1 LPMIRIM
8 TRSLAAIVLSATL
21 FAATISLAQ
30 PPQTQSDIDKP
41 AIYQVGEY
49 LHINASGPRP
59 LLQAIEGL
67 QQKYGWAIDY
77 EDPQYLIAQEN
88 PAARTSPPH
97 RLNSMARTGNAAG
110 GGFSLR
116 FQLTGPSGA
125 APAQDK
131 LLAAVVDAYNQSNG
145 AAEFKLLPQA
155 GGRFAVV
162 GVGARDASG
171 SLVSQQPI
179 LDAPI
184 TLPSAQGTV
193 VETISSIC
201 GQLSS
206 QNKTPIA
213 VHIDPA
219 LSQSMPAMI
228 AGQTLPARK
237 ILSRAVA
244 TWGNKTYW
252 QLLYDA
258 QIKSYELNIRRGRAG
273 L

>member
-1 LPMIRIM
+1 M
-8 TRSLAAIVLSATL
+8 TRSLAAFFLSATL
-21 FAATISLAQ
+21 FAATISFAQ
-30 PPQTQSDIDKP
+30 AQSDIDKP

-77 EDPQYLIAQEN
+77 EDPQYLVAAEN
-88 PAARTSPPH
+88 PSARPSPPH

-125 APAQDK
+125 APAEGK
-131 LLAAVVDAYNQSNG
+131 LLTAVVDAYNQSNG
-145 AAEFKLLPQA
+145 AAEFKLMPQA
-155 GGRFAVV
+155 GTRFAVV
-162 GVGARDASG
+162 GIGARDASG

-179 LDAPI
+179 FDTPI
-184 TLPSAQGTV
+184 TLPSAQRTV
-193 VETISSIC
+193 VETISLIS
-201 GQLSS
+201 GQLGSE
-206 QNKTPIA
+206 NKTPIA

-228 AGQTLPARK
+228 AAQPLPARK

-258 QIKSYELNIRRGRAG
+258 QSKTYELNIRQ
-273 L
+273 LQK